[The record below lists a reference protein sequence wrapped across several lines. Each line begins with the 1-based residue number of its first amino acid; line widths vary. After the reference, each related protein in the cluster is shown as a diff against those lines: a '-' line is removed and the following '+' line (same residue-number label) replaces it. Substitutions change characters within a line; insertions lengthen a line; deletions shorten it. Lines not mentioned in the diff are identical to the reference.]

1 MEDQEHS
8 HDSTSHILLEPS
20 LYSKDSSD
28 DSKLELNLLNSFH
41 TNLSENS
48 SEYSHCNEQ
57 EARTFSCNYCQRK
70 FYSSQAL
77 GGHQNAHKR
86 ERNFARRGYR
96 IGAAAE
102 VSVDFGHSY
111 STMASMTSHGLY
123 NKPLGI
129 QVHSMINKTSYQTPS
144 FGSKR
149 RVSDSQSATEK
160 FAYGN
165 FHVGTETGSYL
176 ASGIPRLENF
186 SNRLVSEGFEDW
198 FGSIT
203 YMKSR
208 QEKLQQKL
216 DLSLKL

>member
-1 MEDQEHS
+1 MEDQKHS
-8 HDSTSHILLEPS
+8 YDSTPHILLELS
-20 LYSKDSSD
+20 LSSKDSCN
-28 DSKLELNLLNSFH
+28 DSKPELNLLNSFH
-41 TNLSENS
+41 TNLSENPL
-48 SEYSHCNEQ
+48 EYSHCNEQ
-57 EARTFSCNYCQRK
+57 EPRTFSCNYCQRK

-96 IGAAAE
+96 NGAAA

-111 STMASMTSHGLY
+111 SSMASMPSHALY

-129 QVHSMINKTSYQTPS
+129 QVHSMINKTSYQTPF
-144 FGSKR
+144 FGWKR
-149 RVSDSQSATEK
+149 HVLDSQSAIGK
-160 FAYGN
+160 FTYGN
-165 FHVGTETGSYL
+165 FHVGTETVSSF
-176 ASGIPRLENF
+176 ASAIPRLENF
-186 SNRLVSEGFEDW
+186 SNRLVSEGFGGW

-203 YMKSR
+203 YLKSK

>member
-1 MEDQEHS
+1 MEDQKHS
-8 HDSTSHILLEPS
+8 RDSIPHLQLELS
-20 LYSKDSSD
+20 LSSMDSGD
-28 DSKLELNLLNSFH
+28 DSNPELNLLNYFH
-41 TNLSENS
+41 TNLSENL
-48 SEYSHCNEQ
+48 SEYSHCNEL
-57 EARTFSCNYCQRK
+57 EPRIFSCNYCQRK

-86 ERNFARRGYR
+86 ERNFARRGY
-96 IGAAAE
+96 ITGAGAA

-111 STMASMTSHGLY
+111 SSMASMPSHGLY

-149 RVSDSQSATEK
+149 HVSDSQSAIGK
-160 FAYGN
+160 FTYAN
-165 FHVGTETGSYL
+165 FHVGKETESSL
-176 ASGIPRLENF
+176 ASGIPRLWNF

-203 YMKSR
+203 HLKSR